1 MKTSTKSNSTDY
13 DEEVATTTN
22 VDNQNDDLT
31 TNNDTNIN
39 SEISLETKKLDRKQK
54 KIITFINRT
63 KSINASIHLYKSL
76 YRHIDKTINKI
87 HYPLSVDDLIDV
99 LLKDIDL
106 TTVDR
111 LIKDIFGYIIGYSDN
126 EYSSYF
132 KSVISMIDNNKIICP
147 IYSYKYNNNYMLN
160 QYINSNTLIK
170 NTVSYINKLLSGIK
184 TKYNISI
191 NYINIDNISLLDLID
206 AHNKVTSF
214 KRKIT
219 LSLLKL

>member
-1 MKTSTKSNSTDY
+1 MKTSTKSNSTDC
-13 DEEVATTTN
+13 DEEVATPTN

-63 KSINASIHLYKSL
+63 KSINASIYLYKTL
-76 YRHIDKTINKI
+76 YRQIDKTINKI
-87 HYPLSVDDLIDV
+87 HYPLSVDDLIDI

-170 NTVSYINKLLSGIK
+170 NTVSYINKLLGGIK